1 MDSKDRKLL
10 LRDLGGRLL
19 SDVLVEV
26 IEDGWDISTRLDI
39 GTQPL
44 TAYWLDRV
52 CNKYYDIK
60 PHLFTIKDAL
70 KSKAFVEEITAMFPD
85 SDQTELE
92 SGTFDFGGYSW
103 VSLEEMDILID
114 ILNRHKVDWRG
125 LIKKGLAIDAAVS
138 HVYEFI
144 EP

>member
-10 LRDLGGRLL
+10 RDLAGRIAH
-19 SDVLVEV
+19 SVKVEV
-26 IEDGWDISTRLDI
+26 IEDGLNL
-39 GTQPL
+39 GTHVL
-44 TAYWLDRV
+44 SAYWLDRV

-85 SDQTELE
+85 SDQTELD
-92 SGTFDFGGYSW
+92 GPGGCFDWDGP
-103 VSLEEMDILID
+103 VPLEDIDLLTD

>member
-1 MDSKDRKLL
+1 MDSKDKELL
-10 LRDLGGRLL
+10 LRDLAGRLL
-19 SDVLVEV
+19 SDVRVEV
-26 IEDGWDISTRLDI
+26 IEDGWDI
-39 GTQPL
+39 GTHLLSPHL
-44 TAYWLDRV
+44 LDRV

-92 SGTFDFGGYSW
+92 SDTFDFGGYSW

-125 LIKKGLAIDAAVS
+125 LIKKGLAIDATVS

-144 EP
+144 MNQ